1 MFKVNREL
9 YLPEDVKYIIQ
20 KLMDNNYE
28 AYLVG
33 GCVRDFLEN
42 CKLSDNDNS
51 KKVIVHDYDITTNAK
66 PEEVIELFKD
76 KKVILT
82 GLKHGTVTVRVNG
95 ENYEVT
101 TYRIESDY
109 SDFRHPDKVEFVSS
123 IEEDLSRRDF
133 TINAIA
139 YNPLTKEFVDPFEG
153 IKDIGKCIRCVGN
166 PEDRFK
172 EDPLRI
178 LRGIRLAMC
187 KDLSIQIKT
196 SQEMR
201 EYNSLLQK
209 ISKERITDEF
219 RKIISG
225 TKSFEIYAQ
234 NNNNQYW
241 DNVQAILENIIIAV
255 MPIFYSC
262 YFYVIG
268 LDNRLDVDEKRTP
281 NIWCSEHFLWDH
293 LWNVCGEV
301 LALSDKPDFVLAV
314 AALCH
319 DLGKLTTRTKDE
331 NYIYHFYKHPEESVR
346 LFKEKV
352 LPYLALSNEEI
363 SEITTLIK
371 YHDMDIAP
379 TKKSIR
385 KALQKMSP
393 ELLKKLLI
401 LQEADKNC
409 HTYKYRK
416 QQHNIYRN
424 LHLVSYL
431 LDEVLK
437 DNKECFT
444 LKQLAINGNDLLEL
458 GIPQG
463 KDIGKILN
471 VLLNEVVEGNL
482 KNTKEV
488 LLSSSIIDVYKES
501 VVDTISESDERKD
514 VCIYIDTSGDK
525 LHVKGVFEPRE
536 PYYNLTISETP
547 LSQTEE
553 KKK

>member
-1 MFKVNREL
+1 MFKVNKEL
-9 YLPEDVKYIIQ
+9 YLPEGVKYIIQ

-42 CKLSDNDNS
+42 CKLSANDNS
-51 KKVIVHDYDITTNAK
+51 KEVIVHDYDITTNAK
-66 PEEVIELFKD
+66 PKEVIELFKD

-101 TYRIESDY
+101 TYRTESDY

-139 YNPLTKEFVDPFEG
+139 YNPLTKEFVDPFDG
-153 IKDIGKCIRCVGN
+153 ITDIGKCIRCVGN

-178 LRGIRLAMC
+178 LRGIRFAMC
-187 KDLSIQIKT
+187 KDLSIDSSTYRQ
-196 SQEMR
+196 M
-201 EYNSLLQK
+201 YVNAPLLQK

-225 TKSFEIYAQ
+225 IRYFRIYTSINDRQYEGGAQ
-234 NNNNQYW
+234 SILVHIIK
-241 DNVQAILENIIIAV
+241 NVI
-255 MPIFYSC
+255 PIFDECYLHQITYSE
-262 YFYVIG
+262 YIKI
-268 LDNRLDVDEKRTP
+268 NAEHTP
-281 NIWCSEHFLWDH
+281 NIWCSERYLFDH
-293 LWNVCGEV
+293 LWNVCEEA

-319 DLGKLTTRTKDE
+319 DLGKLTTRTRDE
-331 NYIYHFYKHPEESVR
+331 NNIYHFYKHPEESVT

-363 SEITTLIK
+363 LEITTLIR

-482 KNTKEV
+482 ENTKKA
-488 LLSSSIIDVYKES
+488 LLSSLINGIFKEQAHS
-501 VVDTISESDERKD
+501 YDGAVIS
-514 VCIYIDTSGDK
+514 
-525 LHVKGVFEPRE
+525 
-536 PYYNLTISETP
+536 NLSETHK
-547 LSQTEE
+547 EN
-553 KKK
+553 K